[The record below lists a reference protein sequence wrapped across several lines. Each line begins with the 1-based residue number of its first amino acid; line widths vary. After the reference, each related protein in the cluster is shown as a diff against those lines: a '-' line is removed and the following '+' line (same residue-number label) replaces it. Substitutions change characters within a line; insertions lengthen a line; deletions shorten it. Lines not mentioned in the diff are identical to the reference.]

1 MNLAYGLE
9 VVISAILFA
18 LPAYIANMTPL
29 ILSKVLRKRRPMDF
43 GRKWIDGKRILGDN
57 KSIEGFVAGVLVGLA
72 TGLVI
77 SSPLR
82 GLLMGFGAMIGD
94 ALGSFVKRRLD
105 IAQGEPAPLLD
116 QYSFMLV
123 ALLLS
128 YLAGYAPTPSQLA
141 VILIATPIL
150 HVSSNYVAYLL
161 KVRQKP
167 F

>member
-1 MNLAYGLE
+1 
-9 VVISAILFA
+9 
-18 LPAYIANMTPL
+18 
-29 ILSKVLRKRRPMDF
+29 MDM
-43 GRKWIDGKRILGDN
+43 GKSWLDGKRVLGDS
-57 KSIEGFVAGVLVGLA
+57 KSIEGFVAGVFAGFA

-77 SSPLR
+77 SDPVR
-82 GLLMGFGAMIGD
+82 GLLMGFGAMMGD
-94 ALGSFVKRRLD
+94 ALGSFIKRRLD
-105 IAQGEPAPLLD
+105 IAQGEPAPFLD

-128 YLAGYAPTPSQLA
+128 YIAGYAPTLDQLV

-161 KVRQKP
+161 KMRQKP